1 MQKGVWRVAKKL
13 KNVLVNSV
21 DLCKQGANQRA
32 FICLKKSV
40 EEGNYVD
47 LKKSI
52 IQNVCKELNISIED
66 ICKALGF
73 SIQEEENQQQ
83 KIKKAMEESLLSV
96 LQDESKTAEQK
107 QQIVQKSVNEFFDTI
122 YDFAKEEQQS
132 ESETETEQE
141 DENMDI
147 NKMTEDDKVV
157 YEELKKKYE
166 LEEQQETQPEQ
177 KTRQELH
184 PEGKKALQEAETA
197 KKELEELKKSLE
209 LKEFEGIAKQYEII
223 GKSTEELA
231 PKLYELKKS
240 NEQAYHDYIAMLDEM
255 VSMTQASG
263 IFKEYGSSR
272 AGAGSQKQ
280 QAEQKIQELMKSD
293 TAMTYEQAFTRVCEE
308 NTELKK
314 ALEY

>member
-1 MQKGVWRVAKKL
+1 MAKKL

-40 EEGNYVD
+40 EEGNHVD
-47 LKKSI
+47 LKTSI
-52 IQNVCKELNISIED
+52 IQNVCKELNITIED
-66 ICKALGF
+66 VCKALGF

-83 KIKKAMEESLLSV
+83 KIKKAMQESLLSV

-132 ESETETEQE
+132 ESKTETEQE
-141 DENMDI
+141 NENMDI
-147 NKMTEDDKVV
+147 NKMTEDDKAV

-166 LEEQQETQPEQ
+166 LEKQQETQAEQ
-177 KTRQELH
+177 KTLH
-184 PEGKKALQEAETA
+184 PEVKKALQEAETA

-209 LKEFEGIAKQYEII
+209 LKEVEGIAKQYEII

-240 NEQAYHDYIAMLDEM
+240 NEQAYHDYITMLDEM

-263 IFKEYGSSR
+263 IFKEYGSGR

>member
-1 MQKGVWRVAKKL
+1 MAKKL

-40 EEGNYVD
+40 EEGNHVD
-47 LKKSI
+47 LKTSI
-52 IQNVCKELNISIED
+52 IQNVCKELNITIED
-66 ICKALGF
+66 VCKALGF

-83 KIKKAMEESLLSV
+83 KIKKAMQESLLSV

-132 ESETETEQE
+132 ESKTETEQE

-147 NKMTEDDKVV
+147 NKMTEDDKAV
-157 YEELKKKYE
+157 YEALKKKYE
-166 LEEQQETQPEQ
+166 LEKQQETQAEQ
-177 KTRQELH
+177 KTLH
-184 PEGKKALQEAETA
+184 PEVKKALQETEIA

-209 LKEFEGIAKQYEII
+209 LKEVEGIAKQYEII

-240 NEQAYHDYIAMLDEM
+240 NEQAYHDYITMLDEM

>member
-1 MQKGVWRVAKKL
+1 MAKKL

-40 EEGNYVD
+40 EEGNHVD
-47 LKKSI
+47 LKTSI
-52 IQNVCKELNISIED
+52 IQNVCKELNITIED
-66 ICKALGF
+66 VCKALGF

-83 KIKKAMEESLLSV
+83 KIKKAMQESLLSV

-132 ESETETEQE
+132 ESKTETEQE

-147 NKMTEDDKVV
+147 NKMTEDDKAV

-166 LEEQQETQPEQ
+166 LEKQQETQAEQ
-177 KTRQELH
+177 KTLH
-184 PEGKKALQEAETA
+184 PEVKKALQEAETA

-209 LKEFEGIAKQYEII
+209 LKEVEGIAKQYEII

-240 NEQAYHDYIAMLDEM
+240 NEQAYHDYITMLDEM

-263 IFKEYGSSR
+263 IFKEYGSGR

>member
-1 MQKGVWRVAKKL
+1 M
-13 KNVLVNSV
+13 
-21 DLCKQGANQRA
+21 
-32 FICLKKSV
+32 
-40 EEGNYVD
+40 D
-47 LKKSI
+47 LKTSI
-52 IQNVCKELNISIED
+52 IQNVCKELNITIED
-66 ICKALGF
+66 VCKALGF
-73 SIQEEENQQQ
+73 SIQEENQQQ
-83 KIKKAMEESLLSV
+83 KIKKAMQESLLSV

-132 ESETETEQE
+132 ESKTETEQE

-147 NKMTEDDKVV
+147 NKMTEYDKAI

-166 LEEQQETQPEQ
+166 LEEQTEPEQ
-177 KTRQELH
+177 KTEQKELH
-184 PEGKKALQEAETA
+184 PEVKKALQEAETA